1 MAENENGQEKNQDA
15 TEKRIR
21 ESREKGQIPRSRE
34 LSTVAVT
41 VAAAATFLVI
51 GGEMV
56 MGLAH
61 MAETAFTP
69 AREEIFDTGAMARRL
84 ALGVWQGFAA
94 LVPFFIIMT
103 LVAILSTV
111 VIGGW
116 NFSTQALA
124 PKPERISLI
133 KGLQRMVSIKS
144 LVELVKTLLKF
155 ALVLGTT
162 VMVFLAFEQDFISLG
177 LEPFHQGLAH
187 AGNLLAWGFLA
198 FSLVLIV
205 VALIDVPYQLW
216 EHNNNLKMTLQ
227 EVKDEFKQTEGKPE
241 VKQRIRQLQY
251 EMSQRRMMEEVP
263 KADVVITNPTHFS
276 IALRYDAQTGEAP
289 IVVAKGVDEM
299 AMHIRKIANA
309 HEVPLFE
316 APPLARAL
324 FYNVQLGDPI
334 PAALYTA
341 VAQVLAYIFQLR
353 DAASYASPTPQRP
366 DPAVP
371 DELWRGRDPDDGAA
385 ATP

>member
-1 MAENENGQEKNQDA
+1 MAENENGQEKNQDP

-41 VAAAATFLVI
+41 VAAAATFLVM

-56 MGLAH
+56 MGLGH
-61 MAETAFTP
+61 MVETAFTP
-69 AREEIFDTGAMARRL
+69 AREEIFDPGAMARRL
-84 ALGVWQGFAA
+84 AMGVWQGFAA
-94 LVPFFIIMT
+94 LLPFFIVMV
-103 LVAILSTV
+103 LVAIFSTV
-111 VIGGW
+111 IIGGW

-155 ALVLGTT
+155 SLVLGTA
-162 VMVFLAFEQDFISLG
+162 VLVFLAFQHDFVALG

-187 AGNLLAWGFLA
+187 AGGLLTWGFLA
-198 FSLVLIV
+198 FSMVLIV
-205 VALIDVPYQLW
+205 VAMIDVPYQLW
-216 EHNNNLKMTLQ
+216 EHKKNLKMTLQ

-263 KADVVITNPTHFS
+263 TADVVITNPTHFS
-276 IALRYDAQTGEAP
+276 VALRYDPQTGDAP
-289 IVVAKGVDEM
+289 VVVAKGADEI

-309 HEVPLFE
+309 HDVPLFE

-324 FYNVQLGDPI
+324 FHNVQIGDPI

-353 DAASYASPTPQRP
+353 DAAAYSGETPQRP
-366 DPAVP
+366 DPLVP
-371 DELWRGRDPDDGAA
+371 DELWRGRDPDEGADA
-385 ATP
+385 AR